1 MQQYF
6 SFEALNLNEYYTDLE
21 KDAHHMLNVMR
32 MSLGDTFRVVD
43 KNKNVFKAELTNIS
57 PLTYKTIEKIEVID
71 NQLHKTVICP
81 LLKGEKFDF
90 MIQKATELG
99 ADAFLIYEAEHAVVK
114 LDDKKRKNRLTRFE
128 KIIQGASEQS
138 KRLSVPTIE
147 FVGKLNTIDLTRFDI
162 NLFAYEDLSFKKS
175 ESLIETL
182 NKNKKI
188 DAVSIIFGPEG
199 GFSEKETKLD
209 ELSFVKLGERILRA
223 ETAPLYMLS
232 VIDAFWTIR
241 TL

>member
-6 SFEALNLNEYYTDLE
+6 SFESLNLNEYYTDLE
-21 KDAHHMLNVMR
+21 KDTHHMLNVMR

-43 KNKNVFKAELTNIS
+43 KSKIVFKAELTNIS

-175 ESLIETL
+175 DRKSTRL
-182 NKNKKI
+182 NSSHVSISYAVFCLKKKI
-188 DAVSIIFGPEG
+188 TQDP
-199 GFSEKETKLD
+199 
-209 ELSFVKLGERILRA
+209 A
-223 ETAPLYMLS
+223 EDS
-232 VIDAFWTIR
+232 K
-241 TL
+241 